1 MLSRHHGSS
10 QLTASEETIDRLK
23 PQVGLMGLPELAD
36 WVRQNSEELI
46 NARSAASSAPGGSSQ
61 HENNVSCNSEEPL
74 DSPLTYV
81 VTPAGSSA
89 KPNHVSK
96 HSEERR
102 SV

>member
-10 QLTASEETIDRLK
+10 QLNASEETIDRLK
-23 PQVGLMGLPELAD
+23 PQVRPMGLPDLASGM
-36 WVRQNSEELI
+36 RQNSEELI
-46 NARSAASSAPGGSSQ
+46 SALSAASSAPGGSSQ
-61 HENNVSCNSEEPL
+61 YDNNVLRNSEEPL

-81 VTPAGSSA
+81 VTPLDSSA
-89 KPNHVSK
+89 KPHHNSK